1 MAETAAPSSAESRER
16 LPCSWRY
23 VSVCILLPALGG
35 GLNGF
40 IYSGYSLYFREMGWD
55 LGIAGICLSL
65 GALGRIF
72 FQQLQMRLGLWTAAP
87 MAATHVALA
96 ILVTIFP
103 DKLWAVLGQ
112 LLAILFFDTTVTVE
126 VICFEVFAG
135 SENLAR
141 QAAGTLLASFTVG
154 YAGSAT
160 YGGIIYD
167 LWRWTGMS
175 WFHTVASSVNLL
187 LILTMPPVRNS
198 WRTLRAKGASASSQE
213 VRETRKRV
221 DSAQSDDSF
230 RSQAMADVDHV
241 DLDVLNCPVASEKG
255 MLTNHAEEDPEKG
268 EVQEV
273 QVEKPASSQT
283 TSSTRSGKIPANT
296 IMPAIMICLN
306 GFANHFSYHTVW
318 VTYAIFFKEHHGWNE
333 ATWAGIAQTSGDIL
347 AALAISLCLK
357 RKVVDLKETRGIRW
371 LWYATTGQPY
381 NVSCWMVI
389 WVFLNLAIA
398 SPLLPISVV
407 AQVLMGTA
415 YTYTI
420 KANTD
425 LNVFYSL
432 GSAETFIAMQ
442 TATRNADSLGTF
454 LAGLAATQLYEVVD
468 PCAPFYASALVV
480 LVTLLLFTVCFCR
493 RLGFGK
499 NIDAA
504 EEARCNRLQISRS
517 SSSGSRSTSF

>member
-1 MAETAAPSSAESRER
+1 MAETAAPSPAESREK

-87 MAATHVALA
+87 MAATHVTLA

-198 WRTLRAKGASASSQE
+198 WRTLRAKGAAASSQE
-213 VRETRKRV
+213 ARETRKRA
-221 DSAQSDDSF
+221 DSAQSDDSS
-230 RSQAMADVDHV
+230 RSQAIAATDVHV
-241 DLDVLNCPVASEKG
+241 DVLNWPVASETG
-255 MLTNHAEEDPEKG
+255 VPTNHAEEDPEKA
-268 EVQEV
+268 EVQL
-273 QVEKPASSQT
+273 EKPASSQT
-283 TSSTRSGKIPANT
+283 TSSTRSGKIPVEA

-333 ATWAGIAQTSGDIL
+333 ATWAGLAQTSGDIL
-347 AALAISLCLK
+347 AALAISLYLK
-357 RKVVDLKETRGIRW
+357 RKVVDLKETRGMRW

-432 GSAETFIAMQ
+432 GSTETFIAMQ

-454 LAGLAATQLYEVVD
+454 LAGLVATQLYEVVD

-480 LVTLLLFTVCFCR
+480 FVTLLLFTVCFCR

-517 SSSGSRSTSF
+517 NSWGSRSTSF